1 VELIKHIYIRDG
13 LFSSTPVGL
22 EEKILRIYTN
32 GNTITKLET
41 IIQTKNF
48 KTQEVENVT
57 VTDPSPMTESTDD
70 VTFTH
75 SYNGRKVID
84 QKKLADVKNTTD
96 LPLRNE
102 IKIQFMIPNLTIL
115 YNNLL
120 LIVESNKKEYKDL
133 DIKMTDFLKKAIQT

>member
-1 VELIKHIYIRDG
+1 
-13 LFSSTPVGL
+13 
-22 EEKILRIYTN
+22 
-32 GNTITKLET
+32 
-41 IIQTKNF
+41 
-48 KTQEVENVT
+48 
-57 VTDPSPMTESTDD
+57 MTESTDD

-133 DIKMTDFLKKAIQT
+133 DIKMTDFLKKAIQY